1 MLMAA
6 DLLKHRVPDKRKEI
20 NYTNLLSKIF
30 RLEILDLS
38 DEVMRPMEDVN
49 KKYLL
54 LLDGKIYNF
63 KNIGND

>member
-38 DEVMRPMEDVN
+38 DEV
-49 KKYLL
+49 
-54 LLDGKIYNF
+54 
-63 KNIGND
+63 

>member
-1 MLMAA
+1 MAA

-20 NYTNLLSKIF
+20 NYLNLLSKIF

>member
-38 DEVMRPMEDVN
+38 DEVMRPMKDVN

-54 LLDGKIYNF
+54 LLNGEIYNF
-63 KNIGND
+63 KKYR